1 MTLHDRVKF
10 FDQINALH
18 GRTVDVIRESIRAG
32 ALDIKYEVTEYLNVY
47 SAAVRDS
54 LEEEEEED
62 TDN

>member
-1 MTLHDRVKF
+1 MTSHDRVKF

-32 ALDIKYEVTEYLNVY
+32 ALDIRYEVTEYLSVY
-47 SAAVRDS
+47 SAAVRD
-54 LEEEEEED
+54 LLDEED